1 MLICFATSEGLNETI
16 DKISYSECCLI
27 EIFTVSSTS
36 NSAADFLI
44 AKYNN
49 NDAPIQSLQ
58 PIKIAAP
65 QNELCS
71 WDLIFYELSSLLCAH
86 QTVVVDNCEEW
97 ATLLCNET
105 TSTIISTDWKVE
117 VYSTNKSLHVWNDV
131 KASIQSI
138 SHKSYRDALLSVAP
152 QKLVTVPDE
161 PRSVSEWKP
170 KILVGCF
177 AQAQTTTTAYDEEF
191 EGNSY
196 IDCYHLLFVNLIR
209 SFNLLFVCLF
219 VCLFKTL
226 NGNKIVMQ
234 NFLFSP
240 PS

>member
-1 MLICFATSEGLNETI
+1 MLICFATSEGLNEII
-16 DKISYSECCLI
+16 DKVSYSEYCLI
-27 EIFTVSSTS
+27 EIFKVSSTS
-36 NSAADFLI
+36 NSASEFLI

-49 NDAPIQSLQ
+49 DEAPIMSLQ

-117 VYSTNKSLHVWNDV
+117 VYSSNKSLHVWNDV

-138 SHKSYRDALLSVAP
+138 SHKSYRDALLAVAP
-152 QKLVTVPDE
+152 QKLVTLSDE
-161 PRSVSEWKP
+161 PRSVRMASEWKP
-170 KILVGCF
+170 KILVSSS
-177 AQAQTTTTAYDEEF
+177 AQAQTTTTVYDEEC
-191 EGNSY
+191 EGNSNMDY
-196 IDCYHLLFVNLIR
+196 YHLLLLI
-209 SFNLLFVCLF
+209 LF
-219 VCLFKTL
+219 VCLFKTMT
-226 NGNKIVMQ
+226 GNKIVML